1 MLAKINANSE
11 SHPYMFM
18 SLAQQP
24 RKEEKQER
32 QIYYCK
38 FPKSKIEWL
47 NKLETRAAN
56 SLFHIGA
63 HSSTQP
69 IRVMCCMV
77 SVEVMSCAS

>member
-1 MLAKINANSE
+1 
-11 SHPYMFM
+11 MFM

-47 NKLETRAAN
+47 NKLETRAETVY
-56 SLFHIGA
+56 SILVP
-63 HSSTQP
+63 T
-69 IRVMCCMV
+69 RVLDQLGLRV
-77 SVEVMSCAS
+77 VWLVLRSCPVPPR

>member
-1 MLAKINANSE
+1 
-11 SHPYMFM
+11 MFM

-63 HSSTQP
+63 HSSMGSKQFEQAMIP
-69 IRVMCCMV
+69 NDRVNT
-77 SVEVMSCAS
+77 